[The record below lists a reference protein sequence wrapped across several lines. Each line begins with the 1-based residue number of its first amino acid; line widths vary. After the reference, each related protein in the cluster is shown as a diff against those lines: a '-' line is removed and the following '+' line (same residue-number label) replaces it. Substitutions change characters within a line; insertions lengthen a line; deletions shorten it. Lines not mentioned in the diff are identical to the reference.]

1 VERPKSAMLKEV
13 HPEYDPHEPMITS
26 AFSEEDL
33 RKSREDVYEIEEYPS
48 NDYDGSKSF
57 SIDSNIMPASPKY
70 SRKPDKASGNFLNIN
85 YIYKLCVDNHN

>member
-13 HPEYDPHEPMITS
+13 HPEY
-26 AFSEEDL
+26 DL